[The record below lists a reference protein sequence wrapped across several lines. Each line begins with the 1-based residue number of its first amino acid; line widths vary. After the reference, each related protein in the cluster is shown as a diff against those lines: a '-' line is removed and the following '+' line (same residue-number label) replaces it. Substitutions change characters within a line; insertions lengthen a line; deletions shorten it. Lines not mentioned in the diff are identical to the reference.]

1 MGGYAPKT
9 RAGLIAL
16 IAMRRAAAEKI
27 RREKLAGATTPEQ
40 VATLVEADRRQKK
53 AGWFRR

>member
-27 RREKLAGATTPEQ
+27 RREKLAGAKTPEQ